1 MWITDYPLLSDL
13 VDLDH
18 ITTPSPIY
26 CLADV
31 KMNHVR
37 GSGTGAQIRASH
49 SQSDPVSLGKTTPSG
64 VVMCRPEKS
73 PLCLDQFSTTTSYIW
88 ADFIYIS
95 PLNKTYMRPATQYLA
110 LLHAF

>member
-1 MWITDYPLLSDL
+1 
-13 VDLDH
+13 
-18 ITTPSPIY
+18 
-26 CLADV
+26 
-31 KMNHVR
+31 MNHVR

-95 PLNKTYMRPATQYLA
+95 PLNKTYMRPAAQYLA